1 MEDMGYSANMVGRKE
16 NSANQIGLSDSST
29 DLEKEMVVM
38 TSSKM
43 GVEIGFATY
52 CIIEHYTVEAGK
64 KKLGLKTYQIA
75 SVAIGDAG

>member
-1 MEDMGYSANMVGRKE
+1 MAHFSNMVERKE
-16 NSANQIGLSDSST
+16 SLANQIGLSDSSM
-29 DLEKEMVVM
+29 DLEKETTVV

-43 GVEIGFATY
+43 AVEIGFATY
-52 CIIEHYTVEAGK
+52 CIVEHYMVEAGK